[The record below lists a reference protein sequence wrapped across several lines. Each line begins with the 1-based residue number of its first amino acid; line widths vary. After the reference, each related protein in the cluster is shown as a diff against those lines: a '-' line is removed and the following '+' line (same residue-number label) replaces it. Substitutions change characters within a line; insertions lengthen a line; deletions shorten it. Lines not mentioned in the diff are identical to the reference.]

1 MTHVVVPKLGMAMS
15 EGTLTEWLVKDGDNV
30 EEGQALFLLEN
41 DKAVQEIESPASGT
55 IRIIAEEGETYD
67 VDAVLAEI
75 TSV

>member
-15 EGTLTEWLVKDGDNV
+15 EGTLTEWLVKDGENV
-30 EEGQALFLLEN
+30 EEGQVLFLLEN

-67 VDAVLAEI
+67 VDAILAEI